1 MSRRIEIEL
10 TSKRSDGQWTW
21 RAAGAREPKGLIGDA
36 LVPADSKVND
46 VLRAEVETD
55 LDGTRV
61 LSVLV
66 AKQRAEKT
74 NVLSLLPSE
83 KPFEGVTSQL
93 RKKERRGPSDRR
105 GRTRRDHGGR
115 EAKADGSDARP
126 RRPFFETPPELP
138 QRPKLKRLKAGRAR
152 IEVVLADLPEAQ
164 RAIAERVLSGGI
176 PAVRAAVA
184 EQNAQAV
191 KEGKEKVPAEGIV
204 TLAENLLPRLRVAEW
219 HDRAEAAKAMVD
231 ELDLRDLRSVVV
243 AAADPVVARDET
255 TRLLAEE
262 LKTALARRQEEE
274 TKNWLEDVQAATSV
288 GRVVRAL
295 KLSSQPPK
303 AGVRFPPELATQLSA
318 LATSSLTADAPA
330 DRWIA
335 LLEAVAFSPVRS
347 MVAPS
352 APAQTVTDELKT
364 TVLRL
369 AVLIP
374 QVAALYG
381 ITADPKSPTPRPL
394 RPTRPEKKAPRGRG
408 SKSNDRGPRQST
420 SDKPRSG
427 TSQQAPSPADTHDAP
442 PVAHAA
448 VEAEVEVA
456 SDDIVSASATP
467 DVPTQ
472 ED

>member
-21 RAAGAREPKGLIGDA
+21 RAAGAREPKGLIEDA
-36 LVPADSKVND
+36 LVPADAKVND

-61 LSVLV
+61 LSIF
-66 AKQRAEKT
+66 ATKQRAEKT
-74 NVLSLLPSE
+74 NVLTFLPSE
-83 KPFEGVTSQL
+83 RPFEGVTSQL
-93 RKKERRGPSDRR
+93 RKKERRGPSDRK
-105 GRTRRDHGGR
+105 GRPRRDSGGR
-115 EAKADGSDARP
+115 DAKGDNADGRP
-126 RRPFFETPPELP
+126 RRPFFEAPPELP

-191 KEGKEKVPAEGIV
+191 KEGKEKVPADGIV

-219 HDRAEAAKAMVD
+219 HDRAEAAKAMVN

-255 TRLLAEE
+255 TRALAEE

-274 TKNWLEDVQAATSV
+274 TKNWLEDVQAATTV

-303 AGVRFPPELATQLSA
+303 AGLRFPPELATQLSA
-318 LATSSLTADAPA
+318 LATGSLTADAPA

-347 MVAPS
+347 QVAPS
-352 APAQTVTDELKT
+352 AAAQAVTDELKA
-364 TVLRL
+364 TVQRL
-369 AVLIP
+369 AILIP
-374 QVAALYG
+374 HIATLYG

-394 RPTRPEKKAPRGRG
+394 RPTRPEKKVPKGRG
-408 SKSNDRGPRQST
+408 TKNESRGPRQPNSG
-420 SDKPRSG
+420 KPG
-427 TSQQAPSPADTHDAP
+427 TGKPVTEPTPANGPDESSPADKPSVD
-442 PVAHAA
+442 VAA
-448 VEAEVEVA
+448 VEVAAVEVTA
-456 SDDIVSASATP
+456 DSSA
-467 DVPTQ
+467 Q
-472 ED
+472 EN

>member
-21 RAAGAREPKGLIGDA
+21 RAAGAREPKGLIEDA
-36 LVPADSKVND
+36 LVPAEAKVND

-61 LSVLV
+61 LSIFA
-66 AKQRAEKT
+66 AKQRAEKS
-74 NVLSLLPSE
+74 NVLTLLPSE

-93 RKKERRGPSDRR
+93 RKKERRGPSDRK
-105 GRTRRDHGGR
+105 GRPRRESGGR
-115 EAKADGSDARP
+115 DAKSDNADGRP
-126 RRPFFETPPELP
+126 RRPFFEAPPELP
-138 QRPKLKRLKAGRAR
+138 QRPKPKRLKAGRER
-152 IEVVLADLPEAQ
+152 IEVVLTDLPEAQ
-164 RAIAERVLSGGI
+164 RAIAERVLNGGI

-191 KEGKEKVPAEGIV
+191 KEGKEKVPADGIV

-219 HDRAEAAKAMVD
+219 HDKAEAAKAMVD

-255 TRLLAEE
+255 TRALAEE

-274 TKNWLEDVQAATSV
+274 TKNWLEDVQAATTV

-318 LATSSLTADAPA
+318 LATGSLTADAPA

-347 MVAPS
+347 QVTPS
-352 APAQTVTDELKT
+352 TPAQTVTDELKA
-364 TVLRL
+364 TVQRL

-374 QVAALYG
+374 QISALYG

-394 RPTRPEKKAPRGRG
+394 RPTRPEKKSPKGR
-408 SKSNDRGPRQST
+408 SPKSDNRGPRQPNSGKPRTGKAVSEPTPTRESAVST
-420 SDKPRSG
+420 SNDP
-427 TSQQAPSPADTHDAP
+427 APVD
-442 PVAHAA
+442 VAAVDVAA
-448 VEAEVEVA
+448 VEVA
-456 SDDIVSASATP
+456 AANSA
-467 DVPTQ
+467 Q

>member
-21 RAAGAREPKGLIGDA
+21 RAAGAREPKGLIEDA
-36 LVPADSKVND
+36 LVPAEANVND

-61 LSVLV
+61 LSIFA
-66 AKQRAEKT
+66 AKQRAEKS
-74 NVLSLLPSE
+74 NVLTLIPNE

-93 RKKERRGPSDRR
+93 RKKERRGPSDRKAR
-105 GRTRRDHGGR
+105 PRRESGGR
-115 EAKADGSDARP
+115 DAKSDNADGRP
-126 RRPFFETPPELP
+126 RRPFFEAPPELP
-138 QRPKLKRLKAGRAR
+138 QRPKPKRLKAGRAR

-164 RAIAERVLSGGI
+164 RAIAERVLNGGI

-191 KEGKEKVPAEGIV
+191 KEGKEKVPADGIV
-204 TLAENLLPRLRVAEW
+204 TLAENLIPRLRVAEW
-219 HDRAEAAKAMVD
+219 HDKAEAAKAMVN

-255 TRLLAEE
+255 TRALAEE
-262 LKTALARRQEEE
+262 LKTALSRRQEEE

-318 LATSSLTADAPA
+318 LATGSLTADAPA

-347 MVAPS
+347 QVTPLT
-352 APAQTVTDELKT
+352 PAQTVTDELKA
-364 TVLRL
+364 TVQRL

-374 QVAALYG
+374 QIATLYG
-381 ITADPKSPTPRPL
+381 ITANPKSPTPRPL
-394 RPTRPEKKAPRGRG
+394 RPTRPEKKSPKGR
-408 SKSNDRGPRQST
+408 SPKSNDRGARQPNSG
-420 SDKPRSG
+420 KPRTGKAVSEP
-427 TSQQAPSPADTHDAP
+427 TSTNESATSSSNDTAPVD
-442 PVAHAA
+442 VAA
-448 VEAEVEVA
+448 VEVA
-456 SDDIVSASATP
+456 ADHSA
-467 DVPTQ
+467 Q

>member
-21 RAAGAREPKGLIGDA
+21 RAAGAREPKGLIEDA
-36 LVPADSKVND
+36 LVPDHAKVND
-46 VLRAEVETD
+46 VLRAEVESD

-61 LSVLV
+61 LSVL
-66 AKQRAEKT
+66 ASKQRAEKT

-93 RKKERRGPSDRR
+93 RKKERRGASDRK
-105 GRTRRDHGGR
+105 GRPRREQGGR
-115 EAKADGSDARP
+115 EAKGEGSDGRP
-126 RRPFFETPPELP
+126 RRPFFEAPPELP
-138 QRPKLKRLKAGRAR
+138 QRPKLKRLKTGRAR
-152 IEVVLADLPEAQ
+152 IDVVLADLPEAQ

-255 TRLLAEE
+255 TRVLAEE

-347 MVAPS
+347 TVAPA
-352 APAQTVTDELKT
+352 APAQIVTDELKA
-364 TVLRL
+364 TVQRL

-374 QVAALYG
+374 QIAVLYG

-394 RPTRPEKKAPRGRG
+394 RPTRPEKRAPRPG
-408 SKSNDRGPRQST
+408 SKSNDRGPRQPR
-420 SDKPRSG
+420 SDKTRSG
-427 TSQQAPSPADTHDAP
+427 KPEATSSP
-442 PVAHAA
+442 
-448 VEAEVEVA
+448 VE
-456 SDDIVSASATP
+456 TP
-467 DVPTQ
+467 DVSSVVDSEAQVDVTTIETASSDAIADSSTQ

>member
-21 RAAGAREPKGLIGDA
+21 RAAGAREPKGIIEDT
-36 LVPADSKVND
+36 LVPNDAKVSD

-61 LSVLV
+61 LSIIA
-66 AKQRAEKT
+66 AKQRTERT

-93 RKKERRGPSDRR
+93 KKKERRGPSDRAGR
-105 GRTRRDHGGR
+105 GRRERGPRD
-115 EAKADGSDARP
+115 AKSDSGDSRP
-126 RRPFFETPPELP
+126 RRPFFEAPPELP
-138 QRPKLKRLKAGRAR
+138 QRPKLKRLKAGRAH

-191 KEGKEKVPAEGIV
+191 KEGKEKIPAEGLV
-204 TLAENLLPRLRVAEW
+204 TLAENMLPRLRVAEW
-219 HDRAEAAKAMVD
+219 HDKADAAKKMVD

-243 AAADPVVARDET
+243 AASDPVVARDET
-255 TRLLAEE
+255 TRALAEE
-262 LKTALARRQEEE
+262 LKVALARRQEEE
-274 TKNWLEDVQAATSV
+274 TKNWLEDVLAATSV

-303 AGVRFPPELATQLSA
+303 AGVRFPPELAAQLSA

-347 MVAPS
+347 LVAPA
-352 APAQTVTDELKT
+352 APAQTVTDELRN
-364 TVLRL
+364 TVQRL
-369 AVLIP
+369 AVLVPHI
-374 QVAALYG
+374 AALYG
-381 ITADPKSPTPRPL
+381 VTADPKAPTPRPL
-394 RPTRPEKKAPRGRG
+394 RPTRPERKAPKGRG
-408 SKSNDRGPRQST
+408 AK
-420 SDKPRSG
+420 
-427 TSQQAPSPADTHDAP
+427 PADRKARKAPAAASSDAS
-442 PVAHAA
+442 AGS
-448 VEAEVEVA
+448 EVA
-456 SDDIVSASATP
+456 ETP
-467 DVPTQ
+467 T
-472 ED
+472 EA